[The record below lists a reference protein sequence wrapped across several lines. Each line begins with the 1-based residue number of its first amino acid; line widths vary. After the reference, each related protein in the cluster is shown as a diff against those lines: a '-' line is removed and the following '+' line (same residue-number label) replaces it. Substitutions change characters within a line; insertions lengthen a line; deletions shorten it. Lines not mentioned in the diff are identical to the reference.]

1 MLSYV
6 EYVQPWLPENGSPRP
21 FTQNENEAL
30 NKILK
35 WASAVVL
42 PSAAYSV
49 STNSTEFDEPTAGT
63 SPEARSKLPESEQ
76 TV

>member
-6 EYVQPWLPENGSPRP
+6 EYFQPWLPEERSPRP

-49 STNSTEFDEPTAGT
+49 EFVETEFDEPTAGT
-63 SPEARSKLPESEQ
+63 
-76 TV
+76 